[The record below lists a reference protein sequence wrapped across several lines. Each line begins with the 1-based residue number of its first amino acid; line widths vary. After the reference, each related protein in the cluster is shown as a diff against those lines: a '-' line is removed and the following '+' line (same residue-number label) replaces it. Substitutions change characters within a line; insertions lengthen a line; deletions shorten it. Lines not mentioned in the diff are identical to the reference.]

1 MRKKRFDMSGKLFL
15 LLEDGKE
22 LDFENISLLEQV
34 SMYGSIS
41 RAARELGICY
51 PKVWHT
57 INDLN
62 RMSEKPLVERSAGGR
77 GGGGGTTLTE
87 EGVKFLKRFKS
98 IQRAH
103 MRFIHQMEEKFLV
116 K

>member
-1 MRKKRFDMSGKLFL
+1 MSGKLFL

-22 LDFENISLLEQV
+22 LDFDSINLLEQV
-34 SMYGSIS
+34 SVYGSIS
-41 RAARELGICY
+41 RTARELGICY

-62 RMSEKPLVERSAGGR
+62 RISEKPLVERSAGGR

-103 MRFIHQMEEKFLV
+103 MRFIHHMEEKLV
-116 K
+116 VK